1 MRREWSKDWSGLYDE
16 FEQKYNPYPVQ
27 MSRSSAFGCALED
40 GLITEEDYREAHE
53 YFGSLWN
60 YVGD

>member
-1 MRREWSKDWSGLYDE
+1 MIDFNKMYWA
-16 FEQKYNPYPVQ
+16 FESRYNKYPVQ
-27 MSRSSAFGCALED
+27 MSRQEAFRRAVDE
-40 GLITEEDYREAHE
+40 GLIDEDTYRMAKE